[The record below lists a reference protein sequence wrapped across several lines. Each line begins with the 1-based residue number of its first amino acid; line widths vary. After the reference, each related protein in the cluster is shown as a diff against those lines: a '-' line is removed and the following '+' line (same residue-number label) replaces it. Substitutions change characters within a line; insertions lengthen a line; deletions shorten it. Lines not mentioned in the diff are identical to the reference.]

1 VDATAPGTHSGLAS
15 PSASSR
21 LTEKYVGWSP
31 AAIVLAERACA
42 RHGGWERFENVERV
56 SLDVVTISGT
66 LPSFMGIGSRY
77 PLFGRVHVEPH
88 RQRTTFDDWP
98 TQGDE
103 AVYMY
108 GEVHVKEVFSAVGS
122 RKHRRFLPRLTWRP
136 VDAAYF
142 FGYAL
147 INYVSLPFLL
157 ARTQL
162 VSTKDRTL
170 VVDFPPEFDTH
181 CKRQSF
187 HFDESGLLVA
197 HDYTAEVIAGVAA
210 GRHYPE
216 EYAEVGGLLFPRKR
230 RVVARLGAW
239 ATPVEVLHA
248 HLERYEVVSS

>member
-1 VDATAPGTHSGLAS
+1 MDTSGEAARTPVS
-15 PSASSR
+15 TR
-21 LTEKYVGWSP
+21 NTEKYLGWSP
-31 AAIVLAERACA
+31 AAVVLAERACA
-42 RHGGWERFENVERV
+42 RHGGWERFEEVQRV
-56 SLDVVTISGT
+56 SVDVVTISGS

-77 PLFGRVHVEPH
+77 PLFGRVHIEPH

-108 GEVHVKEVFSAVGS
+108 GEVHLKEVFSAVGS

-147 INYVSLPFLL
+147 VNYTSLPFLL

-162 VSTKDRTL
+162 VSTKGRTL

-181 CKRQSF
+181 CRRQAF

-197 HDYTAEVIAGVAA
+197 HDYTAEVIAGVAS
-210 GRHYPE
+210 GRHFPE
-216 EYAEVGGLLFPRKR
+216 DYHEVGGLLFPRKR
-230 RVVARLGAW
+230 RVVARFGSW
-239 ATPVEVLHA
+239 ATPVPVLHA
-248 HLERYEVVSS
+248 HLERYAVESSS